1 MLEGLVVNY
10 DLTVRDSDG
19 SVIQFRY
26 GEDSLD
32 VTKSRYVNGNQL
44 DFLRDNE
51 KVSGISAE
59 KFEKSIGV
67 RIEGYFVSQSIVDA
81 RSVKAAKR
89 YTNSEAVSEAKK
101 RVTKWKAKH
110 SAALVTPRRA
120 SGFLKFCRKMA
131 CEYED
136 VPEALDRS
144 DSSISD
150 LSATKFVS

>member
-51 KVSGISAE
+51 KVSCRLVV
-59 KFEKSIGV
+59 FQQKSL
-67 RIEGYFVSQSIVDA
+67 RNQLEFVSKAILLFLL
-81 RSVKAAKR
+81 RSR
-89 YTNSEAVSEAKK
+89 SS
-101 RVTKWKAKH
+101 
-110 SAALVTPRRA
+110 TPA
-120 SGFLKFCRKMA
+120 Q
-131 CEYED
+131 
-136 VPEALDRS
+136 
-144 DSSISD
+144 
-150 LSATKFVS
+150 